1 MSIWVHLF
9 RWIFPVLLDIP
20 CFISFHFNRIV
31 SLCPT
36 TSEPVVLLTSI
47 YLVCAAAHGTPCNR
61 GKCFSPVIFCICLCL
76 FKSLPMNIFVHFL
89 LHYSVSCTIRAGPIL
104 QFIGEIKIMKSSCYV
119 FWDAFLWIFCI
130 ILLIFHML
138 FRLWDIW
145 YFLYIISYIFL
156 LSYKFFNYFFSS
168 LFNID
173 IHMCTIRGKTYI

>member
-1 MSIWVHLF
+1 MYCIVDIPVLLDFFDIPKGYSLYCWIFRKDIPYIVGFSERIFLVVVMSIWVHLF

-119 FWDAFLWIFCI
+119 FWDAFL
-130 ILLIFHML
+130 
-138 FRLWDIW
+138 
-145 YFLYIISYIFL
+145 
-156 LSYKFFNYFFSS
+156 
-168 LFNID
+168 
-173 IHMCTIRGKTYI
+173 